1 MSNPNAV
8 VAKLH
13 NQASYEEGE
22 AVSDLEPGQGCVLY
36 EEDGEKY
43 VRSAEADE
51 QTTRVVR
58 EARNPP
64 RGLGEPGES
73 PLTQTYNGGEWVET
87 IGFNSNDQARMH
99 LADGGDGDDVGYNA
113 DGHLATIGGETG
125 GENAVARVR
134 ETYDVDG
141 ADFGTVEFL

>member
-43 VRSAEADE
+43 VRND
-51 QTTRVVR
+51 R
-58 EARNPP
+58 PW
-64 RGLGEPGES
+64 PG
-73 PLTQTYNGGEWVET
+73 
-87 IGFNSNDQARMH
+87 
-99 LADGGDGDDVGYNA
+99 
-113 DGHLATIGGETG
+113 
-125 GENAVARVR
+125 
-134 ETYDVDG
+134 
-141 ADFGTVEFL
+141 